1 MAEVMYRKR
10 VPSHRHDTK
19 CPCFAY
25 MATANFKKQKRR
37 VGMQMERKNKNRSI
51 PSLLSHMKHSDNP
64 YRYWFQASPKDVVT

>member
-1 MAEVMYRKR
+1 
-10 VPSHRHDTK
+10 
-19 CPCFAY
+19 

-37 VGMQMERKNKNRSI
+37 VGIQMERKNKNRSI